1 MTAGTSIRRRRH
13 RKVFECTSCGLSF
26 MTAVPF
32 LAHGMKAHTE
42 EEKFSDSATSSNSTS
57 FHTAVGSSGEEW
69 Q

>member
-1 MTAGTSIRRRRH
+1 M
-13 RKVFECTSCGLSF
+13 FECTSFCVSF

-32 LAHGMKAHTE
+32 LAHGMKEHTE